1 MKRESLEKESFWT
14 PRLERNVL
22 VVTAGIAGVWLLI
35 LCLLPPERWVD
46 YLSDDAYYYL
56 KVARNLSLGHG
67 PTFDGVTVTTGFHP
81 LFAFIL
87 AGFQRLLPL
96 NTTALPRALLLF
108 NSVCFLLTGVFIR
121 SAVKHLWGT
130 RRTAN
135 WGAIFWFANP
145 NSLLLVST
153 GMEGSLYACLLA
165 AYFAVFSRV
174 SFKSTSIGLG
184 SLITLAV
191 LNGLAIV
198 TRTDALVLAILSAGA
213 ICAPSILRR
222 WFDSDQVRSQQVR
235 TDDFPGMQQV
245 RTAGKALLYLVMTLI
260 PFALWLRYAEQHTGT
275 WLQASAQMKEIWRAE
290 ATEGLSLWGHI
301 GFSLDI
307 FQKWVV
313 KSIVKVPALKF
324 LLPFSAAFFCVVR
337 FKPLRFRFGLLQILW
352 IFPLLLGT
360 AYSLKFTKAWT
371 WYYAPGLVGLTLVA
385 AGCLHQARMY
395 SGRGRLG
402 TYAKRWI
409 PALLIFTLVESYGY
423 LGLKSIRGR
432 NKSQRD
438 MKEAAAWIQA
448 NIPEEAR
455 VGAWNS
461 GIYGWAG
468 ERTVFNLD
476 GLVNNEIHAWTLTGK
491 SESAYIRHRKL
502 DYIVDRDIYMDRS
515 LPDWEEGVDYTL
527 VYHHPSV
534 TGSKPIEVWK
544 ILH

>member
-1 MKRESLEKESFWT
+1 MNSQPPENESFWT
-14 PRLERNVL
+14 PRLEGIVL
-22 VVTAGIAGVWLLI
+22 YATAGVACIWVLT
-35 LCLLPPERWVD
+35 LCLLPPDRWVD

-56 KVARNLSLGHG
+56 KVARHLSRGHG
-67 PTFDGVTVTTGFHP
+67 PTFDGITVTTGFHP

-87 AGFQRLLPL
+87 AGFQNILPQ

-108 NSVCFLLTGVFIR
+108 NSVGCLFTGIFIR
-121 SAVKHLWGT
+121 SALKQLWGS
-130 RRTAN
+130 RTAT
-135 WGAIFWFANP
+135 WGAIFWYANP
-145 NSLLLVST
+145 NALLLIST

-174 SFKSTSIGLG
+174 VSSPGSPIGMGGL
-184 SLITLAV
+184 LALAA

-198 TRTDALVLAILSAGA
+198 TRTDALVLAVLGAGA
-213 ICAPSILRR
+213 ICAPFVLPR
-222 WFDSDQVRSQQVR
+222 WFDTDQDSA
-235 TDDFPGMQQV
+235 QQV
-245 RTAGKALLYLVMTLI
+245 RTAGKVLGKAVLYLFVTLI
-260 PFALWLRYAEQHTGT
+260 PFSLWLRYAEQHTGT

-337 FKPLRFRFGLLQILW
+337 FKPLRFRFGLFQILW
-352 IFPLLLGT
+352 IFPLLLGA

-385 AGCLHQARMY
+385 AGCLHQARMH
-395 SGRGRLG
+395 SGTGKLE

-409 PALLIFTLVESYGY
+409 PALLVFTLVESYVY

-438 MKEAAAWIQA
+438 MVEIATWMHTH
-448 NIPEEAR
+448 IPEEAW

-461 GIYGWAG
+461 GIYGWVG
-468 ERTVFNLD
+468 ERTVINLD

-491 SESAYIRHRKL
+491 SESEYIRNRNL

-515 LPDWEEGVDYTL
+515 LPDWEEGTDYTL
-527 VYHHPSV
+527 VYRHPSP
-534 TGSKPIEVWK
+534 TGSEPIEIWK
-544 ILH
+544 VLR